1 MHFFEN
7 KLQRMGHTGQSDL
20 DMHGNGLAGISGVL
34 LALPKSRRRKVN
46 LFERD
51 FFSSHTGSNHEG

>member
-20 DMHGNGLAGISGVL
+20 DMRGNGLAEISGVL
-34 LALPKSRRRKVN
+34 LALP
-46 LFERD
+46 
-51 FFSSHTGSNHEG
+51 TAAQC

>member
-7 KLQRMGHTGQSDL
+7 NLRRMGHTGQSDL
-20 DMHGNGLAGISGVL
+20 DMRGNGMAGISGML
-34 LALPKSRRRKVN
+34 LALPKSRRRKVK

-51 FFSSHTGSNHEG
+51 FFSSRSGSNPEG

>member
-7 KLQRMGHTGQSDL
+7 NLRRMGHTGQSDL
-20 DMHGNGLAGISGVL
+20 NMRGNRLAGISGVL

-46 LFERD
+46 LFERN
-51 FFSSHTGSNHEG
+51 FFFKPHGQ